1 MALTAPGSISNSS
14 SKPFSNL
21 FGRIA
26 MDNHNILEGSISS
39 YDYYALNKQLN
50 KQHKQTKL
58 PSKKY
63 PNLKPKTLNEV
74 ILSTGLIH

>member
-26 MDNHNILEGSISS
+26 MDNYNILKGSISS
-39 YDYYALNKQLN
+39 YDYYA
-50 KQHKQTKL
+50 QTKKQ
-58 PSKKY
+58 PKFASNKY
-63 PNLKPKTLNEV
+63 ANIKPKSVSEV
-74 ILSTGLIH
+74 IVSTGLIH